1 MVLANLDITFLELV
15 NNNNRQVLRHS
26 SSVGFLY
33 ILGDGTFVINNS
45 RQDACFGIVAH
56 SDFLYIFE
64 ECSS

>member
-33 ILGDGTFVINNS
+33 ILGYGTFVINNS
-45 RQDACFGIVAH
+45 RQGACFGIVAH
-56 SDFLYIFE
+56 SDFFVH
-64 ECSS
+64 S